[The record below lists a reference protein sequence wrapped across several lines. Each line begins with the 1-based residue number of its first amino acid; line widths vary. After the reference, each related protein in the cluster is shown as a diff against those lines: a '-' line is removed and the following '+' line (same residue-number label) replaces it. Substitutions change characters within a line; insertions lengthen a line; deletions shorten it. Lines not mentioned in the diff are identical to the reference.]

1 MICAVL
7 MLVLLSRTRNHFEV
21 LNGMPTTKATPAG
34 TYAIFWVLA
43 ILWIG
48 MFAGLIVLWSND
60 YSTPAKKLKT
70 RGFDPSPLDGISNG
84 AQNGPVVGCLTMDLM
99 VG

>member
-1 MICAVL
+1 
-7 MLVLLSRTRNHFEV
+7 
-21 LNGMPTTKATPAG
+21 MPTTKATPGG
-34 TYAIFWVLA
+34 TYAIFWLLA

-48 MFAGLIVLWSND
+48 MFAGLIALWSND

-70 RGFDPSPLDGISNG
+70 RGFDPGPTDGISNG
-84 AQNGPVVGCLTMDLM
+84 AQNGPVVGCLTMDLI